1 MLSYLCNMDEEK
13 KELLRQRLNEVHI
26 WPSTYMFKFIFEK
39 NEEKLVSL
47 KMIFGESAQ
56 FLVRESA
63 NGKYVSLTIK
73 EMMMD
78 AESIFVRY
86 ENVGKIDG
94 IISL

>member
-1 MLSYLCNMDEEK
+1 
-13 KELLRQRLNEVHI
+13 
-26 WPSTYMFKFIFEK
+26 MFKFIFEK
-39 NEEKLVSL
+39 NEEKLVAL